1 MPKTRSNNGTY
12 EIFDPIR
19 KKWVVLTEE
28 EKVRQFCLQ
37 QLVENHK
44 FPISLIAVEKKINVN
59 GLTKRYDIVVFNKEG
74 NPYIVIECK
83 APHIPINQLVLEQAG
98 RYNKTLNA
106 EIIGVCN
113 GTVNRFFKIDFETEL
128 ITEIP
133 FIL

>member
-19 KKWVVLTEE
+19 KKWVILTDE

-37 QLVENHK
+37 QLIENQK
-44 FPISLIAVEKKINVN
+44 FPISLIAVEKQINVN

-83 APHIPINQLVLEQAG
+83 APHIPINQGVLEQAG
-98 RYNKTLNA
+98 RYNKTLQA

-113 GTVNRFFKIDFETEL
+113 GAVNRFFKIDFDTEI

>member
-1 MPKTRSNNGTY
+1 MPKTRQINGTY

-19 KKWVVLTEE
+19 QKWVLLTEE
-28 EKVRQFCLQ
+28 EKVRQFCLE
-37 QLVENHK
+37 QLIHKHK
-44 FPISLIAVEKKINVN
+44 FPKTLIAVEKQINVN
-59 GLTKRYDIVVFNKEG
+59 GLTKRYDIVAFNKEG

-83 APHIPINQLVLEQAG
+83 APHIAINQFVLEQAG
-98 RYNKTLNA
+98 RYNKTLKA

-113 GTVNRFFKIDFETEL
+113 GTVNRFFKIDFDSEV